1 MNHCMPTAVRLF
13 AYGSLAVP
21 LRQSDGISLVYF
33 SIIHHLFEG
42 ALDGTEADVWAEGS
56 DVALGYICIKF

>member
-1 MNHCMPTAVRLF
+1 MPTAVRLF

-42 ALDGTEADVWAEGS
+42 ALDGTEADV
-56 DVALGYICIKF
+56 

>member
-42 ALDGTEADVWAEGS
+42 ALDGTEADV
-56 DVALGYICIKF
+56 